1 MKGKAQQGGFSAGRG
16 KKKREELVGDEGGLE
31 SLAHRIH
38 WSRNAVYSSDDD
50 HQIENVSGGDE
61 CRLDF

>member
-1 MKGKAQQGGFSAGRG
+1 MKPSPSLLVNGSVRGMKGKAQQGGFSAGRG

-38 WSRNAVYSSDDD
+38 
-50 HQIENVSGGDE
+50 
-61 CRLDF
+61 